1 MYKMTCLE
9 YESEMLREALDED
22 SLMVFSAGLSLN
34 RILVEMFKH
43 YVQSESTLCQII
55 QMT

>member
-1 MYKMTCLE
+1 
-9 YESEMLREALDED
+9 MLREALDED